1 MKKTLIV
8 LVAAASVLFSSCE
21 FLDTV
26 ASNVASIANLA
37 NCEYSMKD
45 VSNVSV
51 AGVNLKNVTNGNI
64 SLTDVAS
71 LTAALVKKQVPLNMD
86 VNLNVK
92 NPTTSAARLTT
103 MDWALDVANTEFAT
117 GATNQAYNI
126 AANTNTTVPLGVN
139 TDLYSLFSKEG
150 ISSLK
155 TFASSFKSDGTSS
168 QLGLRV
174 RPALTVAGQTIKAP
188 SYISVMKAGKSV
200 TSKASDSTVSGG
212 SSTDNSS
219 SSTGGTSV
227 GRKKS

>member
-21 FLDTV
+21 FLDKV
-26 ASNVASIANLA
+26 AHDAASIANLA
-37 NCEYSMKD
+37 NCEYSMKN

-64 SLTDVAS
+64 SISDVAS

-86 VNLNVK
+86 VNLGVK
-92 NPTTSAARLTT
+92 NPTDRSALLSTL
-103 MDWALDVANTEFAT
+103 DWALDVANTEFCQGT
-117 GATNQAYNI
+117 TTQSYNI
-126 AANTNTTVPLGVN
+126 NANTTTTVPLGVN

-174 RPALTVAGQTIKAP
+174 RPALTVAGKVIKSP
-188 SYISVMKAGKSV
+188 GYITVMKAGKSV
-200 TSKASDSTVSGG
+200 TSTASNSAVSG
-212 SSTDNSS
+212 SSNN
-219 SSTGGTSV
+219 STGTTGGSTV

>member
-92 NPTTSAARLTT
+92 NPTTSNALLSTL
-103 MDWALDVANTEFAT
+103 DWALDVASTEFAT
-117 GATNQAYNI
+117 GTTTQSYNI

-155 TFASSFKSDGTSS
+155 TFASSFKNDGTSS

-174 RPALTVAGQTIKAP
+174 RPCLSVAGQTIKAP
-188 SYISVMKAGKSV
+188 NYISVMKAGKSV
-200 TSKASDSTVSGG
+200 TSTAS